1 MNDQSQNTCFLCGS
15 GELIF
20 TKYLRPNS
28 DNLVRNIGYMIPSW
42 MGGAFSKF
50 SARFAAVYKPISI
63 NRKYFDR
70 ELFFCRNCLTGYA
83 LPFFSQNFL
92 SNYYSEFYWDNR
104 DANEGKHCPEEGR
117 PNSVQIELSA
127 NRIAWLKNHKLSFSS
142 VIDFGAG
149 DCAATYALL
158 STYSAASVH
167 VVDPSERAK
176 LLADKYGATYSANL
190 SDAPV
195 VDLIYSAHSIEHV
208 HDILE
213 VMRALKSKVR
223 EGGYIF
229 LETPNIG
236 DEELFSSF
244 VHTPHTFLISEK
256 SIQHLANLLNLKVVS
271 MQAAGPRWKDSR
283 PWLSSEIKADLRVLL
298 QKL

>member
-1 MNDQSQNTCFLCGS
+1 MDDNLQNSCFLCGS

-28 DNLVRNIGYMIPSW
+28 DNLLRNIGYMIPSW
-42 MGGAFSKF
+42 FGLAFSKF
-50 SARFAAVYKPISI
+50 SRRFAAAYKPISI
-63 NRKYFDR
+63 NRKYFNR
-70 ELFFCRNCLTGYA
+70 ELCFCRNCVTGYA
-83 LPFFSQNFL
+83 LPFLSQEFL
-92 SNYYSEFYWDNR
+92 TDYYSEFYWNNR
-104 DANEGKHCPEEGR
+104 DTNEGAHCPEVGR
-117 PNSVQIELSA
+117 PNSVQIELAA
-127 NRIAWLKNHKLSFSS
+127 NKIAWLKNHNLSFSS

-149 DCAATYALL
+149 DCASTYVLL
-158 STYSAASVH
+158 STCSATSVH

-176 LLADKYGATYSANL
+176 LLAYKYGATYSANL

-195 VDLIYSAHSIEHV
+195 VDLIYSSHSIEHV
-208 HDILE
+208 HNLLE
-213 VMRALKSKVR
+213 VMSALKSKVR
-223 EGGYIF
+223 VGGYIF

-271 MQAAGPRWKDSR
+271 MQAVGPRWKDNL
-283 PWLSSEIKADLRVLL
+283 PWLSSEIKADLRALL